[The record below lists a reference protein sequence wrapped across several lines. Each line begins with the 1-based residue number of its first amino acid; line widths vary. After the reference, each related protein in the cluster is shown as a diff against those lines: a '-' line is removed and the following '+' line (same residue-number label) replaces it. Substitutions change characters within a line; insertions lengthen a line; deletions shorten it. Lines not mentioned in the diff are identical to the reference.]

1 MLLVGSNDS
10 MDYKLN
16 QSKQKIIKNNFLKQ
30 WTIKMRCIYG
40 ITTRAK
46 WFVCLVTYAYPFTYH
61 LLYAILSVI
70 SICEANYGLII
81 NYW

>member
-30 WTIKMRCIYG
+30 
-40 ITTRAK
+40 
-46 WFVCLVTYAYPFTYH
+46 
-61 LLYAILSVI
+61 
-70 SICEANYGLII
+70 
-81 NYW
+81 